1 MLRLRAGF
9 ASPPVCVHGRGQRAG
24 LRGGLRRFI
33 CFLFNKSRWK
43 GGRCARARSVFCG
56 DLPESG
62 GCTSGRC
69 DPPAL
74 RAVRCRKWCGCAAA
88 APLRALKFSS
98 GEVNGD
104 EPLLEMCPVGFF
116 FGLRPLFFLATQGM
130 RNALPCRAVA
140 SGEGGMGG
148 GNGKCR
154 GVWCFPCTVKSV
166 LPSAGFGGQ
175 LAPRNPGG
183 SFSLLG
189 WLLHAGK
196 LRHRVVQGQA
206 GDSSR
211 DSPCFS
217 CSAFSRQPCREQVS
231 RELSADAA
239 AAPGWLGEGGVV
251 LGAPEPNYGDM
262 GAPRAHGGTA
272 MGLSL
277 GAGIPAAGVRGG
289 RKGTV
294 PNGMRLP

>member
-1 MLRLRAGF
+1 MSRRVFFWF
-9 ASPPVCVHGRGQRAG
+9 APLIFSCNSGNAECPSLQGCS
-24 LRGGLRRFI
+24 L
-33 CFLFNKSRWK
+33 
-43 GGRCARARSVFCG
+43 GGR
-56 DLPESG
+56 
-62 GCTSGRC
+62 
-69 DPPAL
+69 
-74 RAVRCRKWCGCAAA
+74 W
-88 APLRALKFSS
+88 
-98 GEVNGD
+98 NG
-104 EPLLEMCPVGFF
+104 
-116 FGLRPLFFLATQGM
+116 
-130 RNALPCRAVA
+130 
-140 SGEGGMGG
+140 GG

>member
-1 MLRLRAGF
+1 
-9 ASPPVCVHGRGQRAG
+9 
-24 LRGGLRRFI
+24 
-33 CFLFNKSRWK
+33 
-43 GGRCARARSVFCG
+43 
-56 DLPESG
+56 
-62 GCTSGRC
+62 
-69 DPPAL
+69 
-74 RAVRCRKWCGCAAA
+74 
-88 APLRALKFSS
+88 
-98 GEVNGD
+98 
-104 EPLLEMCPVGFF
+104 MCPVGFF

-148 GNGKCR
+148 GNGECR

-196 LRHRVVQGQA
+196 LRHRVVQGQTE
-206 GDSSR
+206 DSSR

-239 AAPGWLGEGGVV
+239 AAPGWLGEGGGWSWVPQSPIMGTWGLPELTVAPLWGCLLV
-251 LGAPEPNYGDM
+251 LA
-262 GAPRAHGGTA
+262 
-272 MGLSL
+272 SL
-277 GAGIPAAGVRGG
+277 
-289 RKGTV
+289 
-294 PNGMRLP
+294 RLE